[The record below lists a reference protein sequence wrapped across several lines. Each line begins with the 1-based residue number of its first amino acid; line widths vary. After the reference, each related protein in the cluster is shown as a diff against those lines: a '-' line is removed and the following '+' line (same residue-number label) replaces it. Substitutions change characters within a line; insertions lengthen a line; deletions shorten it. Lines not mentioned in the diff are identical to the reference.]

1 MNKVLLTGRLSNK
14 PFSGKTSSNIEYSR
28 FTLVV
33 PRQFQSSQENQVL
46 DFIPCV
52 AWRYNAE
59 FANKYLDKG
68 SLILVEG
75 TFQSNK
81 IVGKDGNS
89 NNTYSVNVDRIES
102 LETKAMAESRRKSAS
117 QEFNIPETSQDNS
130 LNEMKSE
137 DSFNELDWGE
147 DE

>member
-1 MNKVLLTGRLSNK
+1 MNKVLLTGRLSSK

-28 FTLVV
+28 FTL
-33 PRQFQSSQENQVL
+33 ENQVL
-46 DFIPCV
+46 DIIPCV

-130 LNEMKSE
+130 LNEIKSE